1 MFAGDAVVSCPDPG
15 LDSCSCWAGRWL
27 PVPSPELNG
36 ESCHYRIKLFDNN
49 ENDNKPEILEVRCS
63 A

>member
-1 MFAGDAVVSCPDPG
+1 MAASTQ
-15 LDSCSCWAGRWL
+15 SRAH
-27 PVPSPELNG
+27 G